1 MLRTSNILRN
11 SSRRVTAATS
21 LKSFRFGSTLAFIEA
36 SNGQISS
43 ASLSALTAAKQLGNP
58 IIALTFNEG
67 VADSLNKI
75 EGLSKIVTFSSPEF
89 EKNAPEVISPILS
102 SLIGDSKLDISHFII
117 GSNATGKNILPR
129 VGALLDVQPISDV
142 VAIESDKVFKKPI
155 YAGNVIQTVETTDPK
170 TLLSVRPSS
179 FAPIDTTATAN
190 YEIEQQATPELNKLN
205 IKFVSENLTSS
216 KTPDLATSKII
227 VSGGRALKSKENF
240 DNLIYP
246 LAAKINAAVGA
257 TRAAVDAGF
266 VENSLQIGQTGKI
279 VSPELYFSLG
289 ISGAIQHLAGMKDS
303 KVIVAINKDEES
315 PIFNV
320 ADVGLVGDLFEIIPE
335 LTEKL

>member
-1 MLRTSNILRN
+1 MLRTSKILRN
-11 SSRRVTAATS
+11 ASKYSAFSS
-21 LKSFRFGSTLAFIEA
+21 LRFGSTLAFIEA

-43 ASLSALTAAKQLGNP
+43 ASLSALNAAKQLGNP

-67 VADSLNKI
+67 IIEALNKVD
-75 EGLSKIVTFSSPEF
+75 GLSKIITFSSPEF
-89 EKNAPEVISPILS
+89 EKNAPEVVSPILS
-102 SLIGDSKLDISHFII
+102 SLIGDAKLDVSHFII
-117 GSNATGKNILPR
+117 GSNTTGKNILPR

-142 VAIESDKVFKKPI
+142 ISIESDKVFKKPI
-155 YAGNVIQTVETTDPK
+155 YAGNVIQTVETTDDK

-179 FAPIDTTATAN
+179 FTPVALESDSSYQVQA
-190 YEIEQQATPELNKLN
+190 QQTPELNKLN

-216 KTPDLATSKII
+216 KTPDLTTSKII
-227 VSGGRALKSKENF
+227 ISGGRALKSKENF

-246 LAAKINAAVGA
+246 LAAKVNAAVGA
-257 TRAAVDAGF
+257 TRAAVDAGY

-279 VSPELYFSLG
+279 VSPELYIALG

-315 PIFNV
+315 PIFNI